1 MSSQVVTAGVRPPIR
16 TDASGRPRVAASS
29 DNIRTTPIAVD
40 CGWSGCFSCWGWF
53 MFHVLSSRSWAK
65 PGAQQNDV
73 RRQVRNG
80 VLTTIKRG
88 WYFDGVPTAS
98 PTDQHR
104 LSSWRPRV
112 TGSKHRG
119 EPRVCCGAD
128 GLPVP
133 NSSSDGFVTR
143 RGGGHGGRTDG
154 LRVSQSSLPD
164 DDVGVLSGVRV
175 TTLERTAL
183 DVARTVPFEW
193 GVAVM
198 DALLRRSGGMAAR
211 DSLTER
217 LARES
222 KRKGNPRAR
231 MAAEFAD
238 PRAESP
244 GESISRVVF
253 ARHGLPKPTLQL
265 EVVSNGRLVGISDF
279 AWEEQRTLGD
289 LTVRSS
295 TPGRSRQAPAR
306 PRRSSRR
313 SHANRGCETRG
324 WWFVRWGWAD
334 LRDEVALVARVRR
347 AF

>member
-1 MSSQVVTAGVRPPIR
+1 
-16 TDASGRPRVAASS
+16 
-29 DNIRTTPIAVD
+29 
-40 CGWSGCFSCWGWF
+40 
-53 MFHVLSSRSWAK
+53 MFHVLSSSELGQTRGLSK
-65 PGAQQNDV
+65 NDV

-88 WYFDGVPTAS
+88 WYFDGVPTVS

-104 LSSWRPRV
+104 LLVLATAKSLGPNTVVSHASAAV
-112 TGSKHRG
+112 LH
-119 EPRVCCGAD
+119 

-133 NSSSDGFVTR
+133 NSSLGRVWVTR

-217 LARES
+217 LAREP

-265 EVVSNGRLVGISDF
+265 EVVSGGRLVGISDF
-279 AWEEQRTLGD
+279 AWEEQRTLGEFD
-289 LTVRSS
+289 GAIKYSGSLPNKTSP
-295 TPGRSRQAPAR
+295 TQAIIAEKSREQRLRDA
-306 PRRSSRR
+306 
-313 SHANRGCETRG
+313 G

-347 AF
+347 AFELAPRW